1 MSDEAASQ
9 SRDDVKPSGLERLS
23 VPRALARG
31 NQRSDRSFWLFN
43 AVLSAAALAFLAYI
57 LMIRRATGAVVDLR
71 FMPAVNASF
80 NALSA
85 CLLTAG
91 WIAIRRGARERHKY
105 LMVSAFAS
113 SSLFLVGYLT
123 YHWVH
128 GDTKFGGHGAV
139 KLAYLLILATHVLL
153 SMAIVPMCLGSFY
166 FAWRRRF
173 ATHRRIGR
181 VLLPIWLYVSV
192 TGVVIFFMLRAYA

>member
-1 MSDEAASQ
+1 MSDRRFWIFNVAI
-9 SRDDVKPSGLERLS
+9 S
-23 VPRALARG
+23 V
-31 NQRSDRSFWLFN
+31 
-43 AVLSAAALAFLAYI
+43 AALSFLAYV
-57 LMIRRATGAVVDLR
+57 LMIRRGGGSGLA

-85 CLLTAG
+85 TLLTIG
-91 WIAIRRGARERHKY
+91 WIAIRRGARQTHKY

-113 SSLFLVGYLT
+113 SSLFLVGYLV

-128 GDTKFGGHGAV
+128 GDTKFGGHGAI
-139 KLAYLLILATHVLL
+139 KLVYLLILATHILL

-166 FAWRRRF
+166 FAWQKRWI
-173 ATHRRIGR
+173 THRRIGK

-192 TGVVIFFMLRAYA
+192 TGVVIFAMLRTFTPIS

>member
-1 MSDEAASQ
+1 MTTTAA
-9 SRDDVKPSGLERLS
+9 E
-23 VPRALARG
+23 
-31 NQRSDRSFWLFN
+31 NDRSFWAFN
-43 AVLSAAALAFLAYI
+43 AVLSAAALGFLAYI
-57 LMIRRATGAVVDLR
+57 LMIRRGSGASVDLR

-85 CLLTAG
+85 TLLTVG
-91 WIAIRRGARERHKY
+91 WLAIRRGARTLHKY
-105 LMVSAFAS
+105 MMVSAFVS

-139 KLAYLLILATHVLL
+139 KLVYLLILASHVLL
-153 SMAIVPMCLGSFY
+153 SMAVVPMCLGSFY
-166 FAWRRRF
+166 FAWRKRF
-173 ATHRRIGR
+173 PNHRKIGR

-192 TGVVIFFMLRAYA
+192 TGVVIFFMLRA